1 MGFFLRFFF
10 LNLIYLSSLSLHAYS
25 AKNDVKDLKE
35 IEKKMASLVKS
46 FHAQNYSY
54 LALKFL
60 DTPSSLMV
68 SRVFVEGD
76 NLVIELT
83 PPFKKEKILKAYPLE
98 SLGTYYDLD
107 NHYFELIKD
116 QVRLYFVD
124 FETMV
129 NFQVFMKKL
138 VSFKRVARLCCE
150 KIFSKSFFEGKK
162 SKFRKIKS
170 KLSDEFK
177 IKIERMKSSFV
188 FEEVMDIL
196 DRFSHKKKFE
206 SEKDPDGFY
215 SEESDIRKFFEYT
228 LVCPKL
234 IRRLP
239 LENLANLLK
248 IAASKHSHIASIRE
262 MNHHFFIKG
271 SRHLNILLQEKALE
285 NGERIKNIFEKNK
298 MGEDEFFDLLRA
310 ESDLMF
316 LCVLRNQVQQ
326 EKIDEERFF
335 SGDESEDSMSP
346 KSSLDY
352 MYNFDELVRHAQF
365 RIFLLYDQYK
375 IHLLKNP
382 KNILIHC
389 FDEDR
394 TKENL
399 KKKRDFSFR
408 GRWEQAG
415 QALKGMAKISFEVKK
430 DKIKFFSRIHAEV
443 LARKTFKSSK
453 TYQEAMRKLSQ
464 AKISDSFSAL
474 EFLSVIEVKDLFVLQ
489 GKTH

>member
-1 MGFFLRFFF
+1 
-10 LNLIYLSSLSLHAYS
+10 
-25 AKNDVKDLKE
+25 
-35 IEKKMASLVKS
+35 MASLVKS
-46 FHAQNYSY
+46 FHTQNYSY

-60 DTPSSLMV
+60 DKPSSLMV
-68 SRVFVEGD
+68 SRVFIEGD

-83 PPFKKEKILKAYPLE
+83 PPFKKEKVLKAYPLE

-107 NHYFELIKD
+107 DHYFELIKD

-129 NFQVFMKKL
+129 NFQVFMRKL
-138 VSFKRVARLCCE
+138 VSLKKIARLCCE
-150 KIFSKSFFEGKK
+150 KIFSQSFFEGKK
-162 SKFRKIKS
+162 IKFKKIKS

-188 FEEVMDIL
+188 FEEIMDIL

-206 SEKDPDGFY
+206 SAKDPDGFY
-215 SEESDIRKFFEYT
+215 SEESDIRNFFEYT
-228 LVCPKL
+228 LNDPKL
-234 IRRLP
+234 VRKLP

-262 MNHHFFIKG
+262 MNHRFFIKG
-271 SRHLNILLQEKALE
+271 SRYLNIFLQEKALE
-285 NGERIKNIFEKNK
+285 NGEKIKKIFE
-298 MGEDEFFDLLRA
+298 EDKIEEAEFFGLLRS

-335 SGDESEDSMSP
+335 SGDESDDSMSP

-365 RIFLLYDQYK
+365 RIFLLYDRYK
-375 IHLLKNP
+375 VHLLKKP
-382 KNILIHC
+382 KNILIQY
-389 FDEDR
+389 FDGNLA
-394 TKENL
+394 KENL
-399 KKKRDFSFR
+399 KNKRDFSFR
-408 GRWEQAG
+408 GRWEQVG
-415 QALKGMAKISFEVKK
+415 EALKGIAKISFEVKK

-443 LARKTFKSSK
+443 LARKVFKSRK
-453 TYQEAMRKLSQ
+453 TYQESIKQLSQ
-464 AKISDSFSAL
+464 AKISESFSAL
-474 EFLSVIEVKDLFVLQ
+474 EFLSVIQVKDLLVLQ
-489 GKTH
+489 KKSH